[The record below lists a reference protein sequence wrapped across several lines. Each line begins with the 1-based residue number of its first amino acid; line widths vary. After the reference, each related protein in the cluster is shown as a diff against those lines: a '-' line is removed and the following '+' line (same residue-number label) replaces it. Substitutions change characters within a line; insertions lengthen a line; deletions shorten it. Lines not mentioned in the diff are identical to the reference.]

1 MERKRKILAL
11 GDWDADGVVATALLT
26 YSQEYA
32 KKYPV
37 EGDVEL
43 VKQPIDPDR
52 LRYLLSQVKES
63 YEIVYFL
70 DTPYSEVLGGVVKL
84 LKQHFG
90 VGRVVF
96 VDHHIA
102 SVQRVSELRKVFDE
116 VFVDY
121 RRPTSVILYDEIAG
135 RGVNI
140 HTKLREFVEVIKYM
154 DAGKRIPG
162 KYMKLFELAK
172 MISKALT
179 AVRNEELWLKTINWL
194 ADPSPS
200 PMPLNEST
208 WNTVKKVVEE
218 RDREVR
224 EVAMKLAIGAVKIG
238 DMRFIDA
245 RHVWR
250 KRGATALASK
260 LALILQAPVAMLAGT
275 NRGYSLLIIKASG
288 GRAYRIAK
296 FLLAEGV
303 ASDIAGHPNLAIVR
317 VDKDIDKKNLI
328 ELLYQALYYSS

>member
-1 MERKRKILAL
+1 
-11 GDWDADGVVATALLT
+11 LT

-84 LKQHFG
+84 LRQHFG

-121 RRPTSVILYDEIAG
+121 RRPTSVILYDEIAR

-140 HTKLREFVEVIKYM
+140 HSKLREFVEVIKYM

-208 WNTVKKVVEE
+208 WNTVKKVIEE

-238 DMRFIDA
+238 DLRFIDA

-303 ASDIAGHPNLAIVR
+303 ANDIAGHPNLAIVR

>member
-1 MERKRKILAL
+1 VEKKRKLLVL

-37 EGDVEL
+37 EGNVEL

-84 LKQHFG
+84 LRQHFG

-102 SVQRVSELRKVFDE
+102 SVQRVNELREVFDE

-121 RRPTSVILYDEIAG
+121 RRPTSVILYDEIAR

-140 HTKLREFVEVIKYM
+140 HSKLREFVEVIKYM

-208 WNTVKKVVEE
+208 WNTVKKVIEE

-238 DMRFIDA
+238 DLRFIDA

-303 ASDIAGHPNLAIVR
+303 ANDIAGHPNLAIVR

>member
-1 MERKRKILAL
+1 MEKKRKVLVL

-26 YSQEYA
+26 YSQEYV

-84 LKQHFG
+84 LRQHFG

-121 RRPTSVILYDEIAG
+121 RRPTSVILYDEMAR

-140 HTKLREFVEVIKYM
+140 HSKLREFVEVIKYM

-238 DMRFIDA
+238 DLRFIDA

-303 ASDIAGHPNLAIVR
+303 ANDIAGHPNLAIVR

>member
-1 MERKRKILAL
+1 VEKKRKILVL

-84 LKQHFG
+84 LRQHFG

-121 RRPTSVILYDEIAG
+121 RKPTSVILYEEIAR

-140 HTKLREFVEVIKYM
+140 HSKLREFVEVIKYM

-208 WNTVKKVVEE
+208 WNTVKKVIEE

-238 DMRFIDA
+238 DLRFIDA

-303 ASDIAGHPNLAIVR
+303 ANDIAGHPNLAIVR

>member
-1 MERKRKILAL
+1 VEKKRKILVL

-70 DTPYSEVLGGVVKL
+70 DTPYSEVLDGVVKL
-84 LKQHFG
+84 LRQHFG

-102 SVQRVSELRKVFDE
+102 SVQRVGGLRKVFDE

-121 RRPTSVILYDEIAG
+121 RRPTSVILYDEIAR

-140 HTKLREFVEVIKYM
+140 HSKLREFVEVIKYM

-208 WNTVKKVVEE
+208 WNTVKKVIEE

-238 DMRFIDA
+238 DLRFIDA

-303 ASDIAGHPNLAIVR
+303 ANDIAGHPNLAIVR

>member
-1 MERKRKILAL
+1 VEKKRKILVF

-37 EGDVEL
+37 EGEVEL

-102 SVQRVSELRKVFDE
+102 SVQRVNELREVFDE

-121 RRPTSVILYDEIAG
+121 RRPTSVILYDEIAR
-135 RGVNI
+135 RGVSV

-154 DAGKRIPG
+154 DAGKRIPE
-162 KYMKLFELAK
+162 KYMKLFEIAK

-208 WNTVKKVVEE
+208 WNTVKKLVEE

-238 DMRFIDA
+238 DLRFIDA
-245 RHVWR
+245 RHVWK

-317 VDKDIDKKNLI
+317 VDKDVDKKNLI

>member
-1 MERKRKILAL
+1 VEKKRKVLVL

-26 YSQEYA
+26 YSQEYV

-84 LKQHFG
+84 LRQHFG

-121 RRPTSVILYDEIAG
+121 RRPTSVILYDEMAR

-140 HTKLREFVEVIKYM
+140 HSKLREFVEVIKYM

-238 DMRFIDA
+238 DLRFIDA

-303 ASDIAGHPNLAIVR
+303 ANDIAGHPNLAIVR

>member
-1 MERKRKILAL
+1 VEKKRKILVL

-70 DTPYSEVLGGVVKL
+70 DTPYSEVLDGVVKL
-84 LKQHFG
+84 LRQHFG

-102 SVQRVSELRKVFDE
+102 SVQRVGELRKVFDE

-121 RRPTSVILYDEIAG
+121 RRPTSVILYDEIAR

-140 HTKLREFVEVIKYM
+140 HSKLREFVEVIKYM

-208 WNTVKKVVEE
+208 WNTVKKVIEE

-238 DMRFIDA
+238 DLRFIDA

-303 ASDIAGHPNLAIVR
+303 ANDIAGHPNLAIVR

>member
-1 MERKRKILAL
+1 MEKKRKILVL

-84 LKQHFG
+84 LRQHFG

-121 RRPTSVILYDEIAG
+121 RRPTSVILYDEIAR

-140 HTKLREFVEVIKYM
+140 HSKLREFVEVIKYM

-208 WNTVKKVVEE
+208 WNTVKKVIEE

-238 DMRFIDA
+238 DLRFIDA

-303 ASDIAGHPNLAIVR
+303 ANDIAGHPNLAIVR